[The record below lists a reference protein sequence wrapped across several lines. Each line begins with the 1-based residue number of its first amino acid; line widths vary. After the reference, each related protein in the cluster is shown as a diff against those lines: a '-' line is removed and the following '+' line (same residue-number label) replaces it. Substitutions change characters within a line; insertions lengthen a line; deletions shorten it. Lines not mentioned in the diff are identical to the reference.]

1 MSYIGQ
7 EIRQGVATRTQ
18 FTAAGGE
25 TSVNVA
31 YTPGQLSVFLNGVKL
46 VENDDYTATNGTS
59 ITGLTPALT
68 ASDIVDFIALD
79 TFLAADMV
87 PASTGGTFSG
97 DVTMVT
103 TAKIKANGEAL
114 THSLHRSWIFGG

>member
-7 EIRQGVATRTQ
+7 EIRQGVATRSQ
-18 FTAAGGE
+18 YTASGGE
-25 TSVNVA
+25 SSVNVT
-31 YTPGQLSVFLNGVKL
+31 YTPGQLSLFLNGVKL

-97 DVTMVT
+97 DVTMAT
-103 TAKIKANGEAL
+103 TAKIKAKGEAIM
-114 THSLHRSWIFGG
+114 HSLHRSWVLGG

>member
-7 EIRQGVATRTQ
+7 EIRQGVAVRTQ
-18 FTAAGGE
+18 YTASGGE
-25 TSVNVA
+25 TSVNVT

-46 VENDDYTATNGTS
+46 VENDDFTATNGTS

-97 DVTMVT
+97 DVTMAT
-103 TAKIKANGEAL
+103 TAKIKAKGEAIM
-114 THSLHRSWIFGG
+114 HSLHRSWVLGG